1 MEMNTQAQAA
11 TLNVP
16 AVPVQPIVAS
26 KTQMRQSNPLVEVM
40 EGVTLSA
47 LLILFTFLYMF
58 GALYILN
65 PAA

>member
-1 MEMNTQAQAA
+1 MEMNTQAPAA
-11 TLNVP
+11 TMPAPVMP
-16 AVPVQPIVAS
+16 AVGETPKPAKAQH
-26 KTQMRQSNPLVEVM
+26 NPLVEVM

-47 LLILFTFLYMF
+47 LLILFAFLYMF